1 MNPADEEAAKLVP
14 TEDQPPGAMAGSH
27 DDWEKQLDQLDKQL
41 RVSVE
46 ALRHPS
52 PPSTLAEEV
61 DYVLLAN
68 KHQMER
74 RASRGFTRYLVA
86 LCIGVAVILAWL
98 SYGEATKQII
108 ATRAPKLGWSP
119 EAKQRI
125 ASWVQHLGW
134 TKPPVEPVAQTAPEM
149 VAPKAPA
156 ASSPDPQQLQQIEA
170 HIAALQQA
178 VERQFGDVRANTEL
192 QAADEAIL
200 AKIPVPSPRPAPT
213 RKPAPIASSPS
224 SRGHP
229 PTH

>member
-98 SYGEATKQII
+98 SYGEATKPDNCDKGSQTWLV
-108 ATRAPKLGWSP
+108 ARGQAKDRKLG
-119 EAKQRI
+119 
-125 ASWVQHLGW
+125 
-134 TKPPVEPVAQTAPEM
+134 
-149 VAPKAPA
+149 
-156 ASSPDPQQLQQIEA
+156 
-170 HIAALQQA
+170 
-178 VERQFGDVRANTEL
+178 
-192 QAADEAIL
+192 
-200 AKIPVPSPRPAPT
+200 PAPWLD
-213 RKPAPIASSPS
+213 
-224 SRGHP
+224 
-229 PTH
+229 